1 MANFPSLTPT
11 GRNFGMGEY
20 PVKSYRAMS
29 GATVRRSFGSRPFG
43 YNADLEFRNVPES
56 VVNQIYDHYHGQGGG
71 TTGFAL
77 PATIFA
83 GYSGA
88 LRGRMEN
95 PTGIEWL
102 YTEPPAVQS
111 VLKDLSTV
119 TIKLVGELR

>member
-71 TTGFAL
+71 TIGFLL
-77 PATIFA
+77 PVTIFA
-83 GYSGA
+83 GYSSA

-95 PTGIEWL
+95 PLGIEWI
-102 YTEPPAVQS
+102 YAEPPAVQS
-111 VLKDLSTV
+111 VIKNLSTV
-119 TIKLVGELR
+119 TIKLIGELQ